1 MSDAELRELRG
12 VCEAFRSVLCSRMRI
27 SRFRLEVL
35 CPGADQHSVL
45 LVEGRIESAG
55 IQRRV
60 PLRRPAVMTTPVR
73 DAQGVV
79 ASITLW
85 DDSRAFL
92 PASARDE
99 LERVA
104 AIYAPMVR
112 ACLHAGGSW
121 PRQNVSRDRPAKP
134 KGKLSEEAPT

>member
-12 VCEAFRSVLCSRMRI
+12 VCEAFRSALRSKMRI
-27 SRFRLEVL
+27 SRFRMNVL

-45 LVEGRIESAG
+45 LVEGQ
-55 IQRRV
+55 QRGSDRRL
-60 PLRRPAVMTTPVR
+60 PPRRPAVMTTPIR
-73 DAQGVV
+73 DARGLV
-79 ASITLW
+79 ASITIE

-99 LERVA
+99 IERVA
-104 AIYAPMVR
+104 TIYAPMVR

-121 PRQNVSRDRPAKP
+121 PQQKAPRDGQP
-134 KGKLSEEAPT
+134 GAPR